1 MRTTLI
7 TFSRLETTPATNCE
21 LDESPDRGPAAHVRL
36 RERWGDLMRR
46 LNVDK
51 VWRPLFAFQMVL
63 LTEHRAIDIKE
74 NFDMTRMLL
83 CSMALMV
90 ASRSKRHAT
99 RRQLLRVGRKGR
111 KDTH

>member
-1 MRTTLI
+1 
-7 TFSRLETTPATNCE
+7 
-21 LDESPDRGPAAHVRL
+21 VRL
-36 RERWGDLMRR
+36 RERWGDLMQR

-51 VWRPLFAFQMVL
+51 VWRPLFAFRMVL

-90 ASRSKRHAT
+90 ASRSKRHAM

-111 KDTH
+111 KDTHNAVNSSDGRRTRTARQPIPGGRRRA